1 MLGFSRTLLFILYFA
16 VVSSSSDASSLAPVP
31 CIPAWNQ
38 FSGSDNISS
47 TIQSSVKGNDSLIY
61 LGGRDALY
69 RIEGGD
75 VHTWFPDFTDDSA
88 LPSGRVKALAV
99 EGDYIWV
106 GSNSGV
112 ARLDTRTGLFERNDT
127 VNQYLGFRPVNA
139 LLVSGDYLFVGN
151 SEGGG
156 VVKLST
162 RIEDVE
168 PVQKFDTT
176 GALAALTY
184 YQDKILAVGE
194 QGLWQLK
201 PDEAAQQ
208 LGFNDESLHAIH
220 ALEDSLWVVSSVDL
234 LRKVQGT
241 SQWQRFTQ
249 ETLEGLPE
257 GDLTTLAS
265 DKLGRLWIGST
276 AGLSRWNLNEAHP
289 VQCRR
294 ATTGS
299 NRDQDISI
307 AHLSGQLGDYMLLG
321 SSGNGAAFAPVN
333 HVARRVVPG
342 GHYDSGL
349 PPNPIWSHLVDT
361 DGRFI
366 AGTSKGLFKE
376 TFAQSGYFESVAADI
391 VGGLR
396 IYSIA
401 KFENSELWVGTSKG
415 LFIDRGEGITP
426 IAVIFDETQSDVS
439 PAIFAIKRHK
449 NRILVA
455 SAAGL
460 LVFDYKSG
468 ELLSFFKTHP
478 THQTAEHVKEI
489 PISTARLWSIDTYQ
503 SRVFVAGNEG
513 VFEVD
518 IDTPSIVRAFQ
529 SASNEMSQ
537 PVGYIYNVLVAQEN
551 RLLLG
556 TESGLVETNF
566 DFTAFNK
573 ITEVNGKKLLA
584 VMSSGRDSFGDLW
597 FGVANSG
604 LFRYQPQNN
613 SWTHLTQSNGLITNG
628 VSQLGLSFSNDGVL
642 VVSNGTGASIVD
654 IERFDVSQQSEL
666 QIQAIDGP
674 RNHLFD
680 KDEVYHIAP
689 EERDLVLSFLATELI
704 EPGLHSVE
712 YQLSTPSGVTRQSSV
727 PLDEVLTFINLSPG
741 LYDFTAVVKATSGVV
756 SEAIHFQFQITP
768 YWWET
773 IMFEVVVAFVLLAV
787 LVAFFLYRT
796 RLIEQRMD
804 IIAEERKRI
813 ARELHDTS
821 LQDVFG
827 ARMLGRTLMYD
838 LPDESKEKSDRFV
851 SLIDKAIQSLRTSV
865 DSLSKLTDVPPLSK
879 AIETLNHDI
888 FLPEGTQVIIRENG
902 RPWAIKQQI
911 RFFVYRILREAANNA
926 AKHAQC
932 NTITISLEWRHF
944 YLIATVT
951 DDGQGFNVEEAMTT
965 DTYGLRSMECMARNA
980 KVKFNIE
987 SDRNRGTSVQ
997 IRLLR
1002 LFA

>member
-1 MLGFSRTLLFILYFA
+1 MFGLARALLIILCFTLVHSLGT
-16 VVSSSSDASSLAPVP
+16 ASSLSPVP
-31 CIPAWNQ
+31 CTPAWNQ
-38 FSGSDNISS
+38 FSGSDSISS
-47 TIQSSVKGNDSLIY
+47 TILSSVKGNDNLIY

-75 VHTWFPDFTDDSA
+75 VHTWFPDFTDNSA
-88 LPSGRVKALAV
+88 LPSGRIKALAV
-99 EGDYIWV
+99 QGDYIWV

-112 ARLDTRTGLFERNDT
+112 ARLDTRTGSFERNDI

-139 LLVSGDYLFVGN
+139 LLVSGGYLFVGN
-151 SEGGG
+151 SDGGG
-156 VVKLST
+156 VVKLAT
-162 RIEDVE
+162 QIEDVE

-176 GALAALTY
+176 GALADLIN
-184 YQDKILAVGE
+184 YQDTILGVGE

-201 PDEAAQQ
+201 LEEAVQQ
-208 LGFNDESLHAIH
+208 LGFNNESLHAIH
-220 ALEDSLWVVSSVDL
+220 AHEDSLWIVSSADL
-234 LRKVQGT
+234 LRKVQAAA
-241 SQWQRFTQ
+241 QWQRYTQ

-257 GDLTTLAS
+257 ANLTTLAS

-276 AGLSRWNLNEAHP
+276 AGLSRWNLKDAHP
-289 VQCRR
+289 VKCRR
-294 ATTGS
+294 TTTGS
-299 NRDQDISI
+299 HRDQDVSI

-333 HVARRVVPG
+333 NVARRVVPG
-342 GHYDSGL
+342 GHYHSGL
-349 PPNPIWSHLVDT
+349 PSNPIWSHLVDA
-361 DGRFI
+361 DGRLF

-376 TFAQSGYFESVAADI
+376 TFAQSGYFDAIAADI
-391 VGGLR
+391 IGNLR

-415 LFIDRGEGITP
+415 LFIDRGQGVAPVT
-426 IAVIFDETQSDVS
+426 VVFDEKQSEVS
-439 PAIFAIKRHK
+439 PAIFAIKRFK

-468 ELLSFFKTHP
+468 KLLSFFKTHS
-478 THQTAEHVKEI
+478 THQAKEDVQVVS
-489 PISTARLWSIDTYQ
+489 ISTARLWSIDTYQ

-518 IDTPSIVRAFQ
+518 IDSPKIISEFQ

-537 PVGYIYNVLVAQEN
+537 PIGYIYNVLVTEEN

-566 DFTAFNK
+566 NFTEFNK

-628 VSQLGLSFSNDGVL
+628 VSQLGLSFSNDGLL

-654 IERFDVSQQSEL
+654 IETFDVSRQSEL

-674 RNHLFD
+674 RNHLFK
-680 KDEVYHIAP
+680 KDEVYQVAP

-712 YQLSTPSGVTRQSSV
+712 YQLKTPSGATRQSSV
-727 PLDEVLTFINLSPG
+727 PLNEVLTFINLSPG

-787 LVAFFLYRT
+787 LVTFFLYRT

-879 AIETLNHDI
+879 AIKTLDNDI
-888 FLPEGTQVIIRENG
+888 FLPEGTQVVIRESG
-902 RPWAIKQQI
+902 TSWAIKQQI

-932 NTITISLEWRHF
+932 ATITVSLEWRHF

-951 DDGQGFNVEEAMTT
+951 DNGQGFNVEDANTT

-980 KVKFNIE
+980 KVKFNIQ
-987 SDRNRGTSVQ
+987 SDLKRGTSVQ

-1002 LFA
+1002 FFA